1 MSNAVISLST
11 RPEDP
16 EKVAAAYL
24 VAPLPCGRGEG
35 GARLDEFGRYQLLG
49 LISKGG
55 MGKVFKAH
63 DTAID
68 RDVAIKVL
76 PTDLANE
83 PGYRERFRREAH
95 TAARL
100 TEPHIIPI
108 YDFGEIDGRLYLVMP
123 IIDGIDVSTLLKRDG
138 PMSPS
143 RAVRLIEQLAA
154 ALDAAHAHGLV
165 HRDVK
170 PSNALMTTREFVY
183 LIDFGIAHDA
193 AATTL
198 TRTGTVVGTPA
209 YMAPE
214 RFTSGDVDARADVY
228 ALTCVLYE
236 CLTGEKPYPGD
247 SMEQQIA
254 GHLSLDP
261 PRPSEHRSAVPHGFD
276 EVIARGMAKK
286 PDMRYQS
293 AGDLAVAAHAAL
305 TTPQRHQAAS
315 TSHRSQVATR
325 DAWRSPIAALQ
336 PAEYKQVTV
345 LFADVVHSM
354 DIAAALDVERLRE
367 IMTELVERSA
377 AVVQR
382 YGGTVEYTGDGV
394 MALFGAPVALEDH
407 AFRGCLAAL
416 AIQEEANR
424 LAAEVQRRD
433 GVALRVRVGL
443 NSGRV
448 IAGEIGS
455 GSLGYAATGEPVG
468 FAQRMESVAPPGG
481 VMLSE
486 STARLVEHTVMLAE
500 PEWVRI
506 KGADEPV
513 LRAPAV
519 GDRAAAWRCRAR
531 RIEPGRSALGDVR
544 RSKPCWIAR
553 SVAAV
558 VW

>member
-1 MSNAVISLST
+1 
-11 RPEDP
+11 
-16 EKVAAAYL
+16 
-24 VAPLPCGRGEG
+24 
-35 GARLDEFGRYQLLG
+35 
-49 LISKGG
+49 

-143 RAVRLIEQLAA
+143 RAVRVIEQVAA
-154 ALDAAHAHGLV
+154 ALDTAHAHGLV

-170 PSNALMTTREFVY
+170 PSNALMTAREFVY

-305 TTPQRHQAAS
+305 TTPQRDQAAS

-325 DAWRSPIAALQ
+325 DAWRSPTAALQ

-345 LFADVVHSM
+345 LFADVVRSM
-354 DIAAALDVERLRE
+354 DIAAALDAERLRE

-382 YGGTVEYTGDGV
+382 YGGTVEFTGDGV

-407 AFRGCLAAL
+407 AFRACLAAL

-424 LAAEVQRRD
+424 LAVEVQRRD
-433 GVALRVRVGL
+433 GVALRLRVGL

-455 GSLGYAATGEPVG
+455 GRWVTPRPVSRSG
-468 FAQRMESVAPPGG
+468 WRSGWNRWRPPGG
-481 VMLSE
+481 VMLIGVDR
-486 STARLVEHTVMLAE
+486 AAGRAHRALAE
-500 PEWVRI
+500 PEWC
-506 KGADEPV
+506 AS
-513 LRAPAV
+513 RAPTNRCAHAGCWASASGIALSGVPRRLWSV
-519 GDRAAAWRCRAR
+519 GGGRC
-531 RIEPGRSALGDVR
+531 PP
-544 RSKPCWIAR
+544 SKACWTVR

-558 VW
+558 VSPCGGTAGHRQVPGGPGGRGDGGRSRRRGVLGLLRVPCP

>member
-1 MSNAVISLST
+1 MRRDRRIVNHHRRRGIRLAAREQGIRDAPASRGNSCHTGSQVRLERIRSGY
-11 RPEDP
+11 
-16 EKVAAAYL
+16 VATAGRS
-24 VAPLPCGRGEG
+24 PCGRGSSEAGCGRSEG
-35 GARLDEFGRYQLLG
+35 AAGWTQKFGRYQLLG
-49 LISKGG
+49 LIGKGG

-123 IIDGIDVSTLLKRDG
+123 IIDGIDVGTLLKRDG

-143 RAVRLIEQLAA
+143 RAVRVIEQVAA
-154 ALDAAHAHGLV
+154 ALDTAHAHGLV

-170 PSNALMTTREFVY
+170 PSNALMTAREFVY

-236 CLTGEKPYPGD
+236 CLTGDKPYPGD

-305 TTPQRHQAAS
+305 TTPQRDQAAS

-325 DAWRSPIAALQ
+325 DARRSPIAALEQ

-354 DIAAALDVERLRE
+354 DIAAAVGAERLRE
-367 IMTELVERSA
+367 IMTELVDRCA

-382 YGGTVEYTGDGV
+382 YGGTVDKFTGDGI
-394 MALFGAPVALEDH
+394 MAVFGAPMALEDH
-407 AFRGCLAAL
+407 AVRACLAAL
-416 AIQEEANR
+416 GRSGGGEA
-424 LAAEVQRRD
+424 ARR
-433 GVALRVRVGL
+433 
-443 NSGRV
+443 GR
-448 IAGEIGS
+448 
-455 GSLGYAATGEPVG
+455 
-468 FAQRMESVAPPGG
+468 Q
-481 VMLSE
+481 
-486 STARLVEHTVMLAE
+486 
-500 PEWVRI
+500 
-506 KGADEPV
+506 
-513 LRAPAV
+513 
-519 GDRAAAWRCRAR
+519 RAR
-531 RIEPGRSALGDVR
+531 RCGTAAARGPELRSGRSPVRSARALSVT
-544 RSKPCWIAR
+544 PR
-553 SVAAV
+553 SVSRSGWRSGWSRSLRRV
-558 VW
+558 G

>member
-35 GARLDEFGRYQLLG
+35 GVRLDEFGRYRLLG
-49 LISKGG
+49 LIGEGG

-76 PTDLANE
+76 PTDLAKE

-123 IIDGIDVSTLLKRDG
+123 IIDGIDVGTLLKRDG
-138 PMSPS
+138 AMSPS

-154 ALDAAHAHGLV
+154 ALDTAHAHGLV

-170 PSNALMTTREFVY
+170 PSNALMTTRGFVY
-183 LIDFGIAHDA
+183 LIDFGIAHHT

-198 TRTGTVVGTPA
+198 TRTGIVVGTPA

-286 PDMRYQS
+286 PDMRYHS
-293 AGDLAVAAHAAL
+293 AGDLAGAAHAAL

-325 DAWRSPIAALQ
+325 DARRSLKLPGLMHTLLRVIG
-336 PAEYKQVTV
+336 V
-345 LFADVVHSM
+345 LPRSGR
-354 DIAAALDVERLRE
+354 ERSTRLRLCRGTGAARRSVRAVGVVPGLPDLGAE
-367 IMTELVERSA
+367 SA
-377 AVVQR
+377 AVR
-382 YGGTVEYTGDGV
+382 YGQAG
-394 MALFGAPVALEDH
+394 GAGPGADLGG
-407 AFRGCLAAL
+407 A
-416 AIQEEANR
+416 R
-424 LAAEVQRRD
+424 LRC
-433 GVALRVRVGL
+433 
-443 NSGRV
+443 GRV
-448 IAGEIGS
+448 
-455 GSLGYAATGEPVG
+455 
-468 FAQRMESVAPPGG
+468 PG
-481 VMLSE
+481 
-486 STARLVEHTVMLAE
+486 
-500 PEWVRI
+500 
-506 KGADEPV
+506 
-513 LRAPAV
+513 
-519 GDRAAAWRCRAR
+519 RAR
-531 RIEPGRSALGDVR
+531 
-544 RSKPCWIAR
+544 
-553 SVAAV
+553 
-558 VW
+558 

>member
-1 MSNAVISLST
+1 
-11 RPEDP
+11 
-16 EKVAAAYL
+16 
-24 VAPLPCGRGEG
+24 
-35 GARLDEFGRYQLLG
+35 
-49 LISKGG
+49 

-76 PTDLANE
+76 PTDLAKE

-123 IIDGIDVSTLLKRDG
+123 IIDGIDVGTLLKRDG
-138 PMSPS
+138 AMSPS
-143 RAVRLIEQLAA
+143 RAVRLIEQVAA
-154 ALDAAHAHGLV
+154 ALDTAHAHGLV

-170 PSNALMTTREFVY
+170 PSNALMTAREFVY

-236 CLTGEKPYPGD
+236 CLTGDKPYPGD

-305 TTPQRHQAAS
+305 TTPQRA
-315 TSHRSQVATR
+315 
-325 DAWRSPIAALQ
+325 
-336 PAEYKQVTV
+336 
-345 LFADVVHSM
+345 
-354 DIAAALDVERLRE
+354 
-367 IMTELVERSA
+367 
-377 AVVQR
+377 
-382 YGGTVEYTGDGV
+382 
-394 MALFGAPVALEDH
+394 
-407 AFRGCLAAL
+407 
-416 AIQEEANR
+416 
-424 LAAEVQRRD
+424 
-433 GVALRVRVGL
+433 
-443 NSGRV
+443 
-448 IAGEIGS
+448 
-455 GSLGYAATGEPVG
+455 
-468 FAQRMESVAPPGG
+468 
-481 VMLSE
+481 
-486 STARLVEHTVMLAE
+486 
-500 PEWVRI
+500 
-506 KGADEPV
+506 
-513 LRAPAV
+513 
-519 GDRAAAWRCRAR
+519 
-531 RIEPGRSALGDVR
+531 PGRQYLAPQPGSDT
-544 RSKPCWIAR
+544 
-553 SVAAV
+553 
-558 VW
+558 